1 MSQPEKGNIFQTS
14 GGITPEQGA
23 FSEYNFGQNL
33 LEGQGQFGG
42 GDEGGGNALS
52 TMATQVAGG
61 AGIGEALSNIGQ
73 SQTDA
78 NAELQ
83 AFNIA
88 QGQNQQEQNQLTQ
101 GASQAGTA
109 GGSAAA
115 AATPLPGSST

>member
-78 NAELQ
+78 GAELQ

-88 QGQNQQEQNQLTQ
+88 QGQNQQEQNQATTALTQ
-101 GASQAGTA
+101 AGKTA
-109 GGSAAA
+109 DSSAGVSAG
-115 AATPLPGSST
+115 LGSST

>member
-78 NAELQ
+78 GAELQ

-88 QGQNQQEQNQLTQ
+88 QGQNQQEQNQATTALTQ
-101 GASQAGTA
+101 AGKTA
-109 GGSAAA
+109 DSSAGFSAG
-115 AATPLPGSST
+115 LGSST

>member
-1 MSQPEKGNIFQTS
+1 MSQPEKGNVFQTS

-78 NAELQ
+78 GAELQ

-88 QGQNQQEQNQLTQ
+88 QGQNQQEQNQATTALTQ
-101 GASQAGTA
+101 AGKTA
-109 GGSAAA
+109 DSSAGLSAGF
-115 AATPLPGSST
+115 GSST

>member
-1 MSQPEKGNIFQTS
+1 MSQPEKGNVFQTS

-78 NAELQ
+78 GAELQ

-88 QGQNQQEQNQLTQ
+88 QGQNQQEQNQATTALTQ
-101 GASQAGTA
+101 AGKTADSSAGLGAG
-109 GGSAAA
+109 
-115 AATPLPGSST
+115 LGSST